1 MVRFY
6 LRFTGRVQGVGFRFF
21 VAMNAERC
29 HLTGWV
35 KNMSDGSVTAEVQ
48 GTRVEIEKFLNLIQ
62 TGNRFV
68 RVDEIEKEERPYEE
82 NEKRF
87 RKNYQFGFVHCN
99 AFLLLFAVCFSG
111 RPKRRRCDTEN
122 K

>member
-62 TGNRFV
+62 TGNRFI
-68 RVDEIEKEERPYEE
+68 RVFASCGTMISI
-82 NEKRF
+82 RF
-87 RKNYQFGFVHCN
+87 
-99 AFLLLFAVCFSG
+99 LAVSSISAQCS
-111 RPKRRRCDTEN
+111 
-122 K
+122 

>member
-6 LRFTGRVQGVGFRFF
+6 FRFTGRVQG
-21 VAMNAERC
+21 
-29 HLTGWV
+29 
-35 KNMSDGSVTAEVQ
+35 VQ

-87 RKNYQFGFVHCN
+87 HVRY
-99 AFLLLFAVCFSG
+99 
-111 RPKRRRCDTEN
+111 
-122 K
+122 

>member
-35 KNMSDGSVTAEVQ
+35 KKN
-48 GTRVEIEKFLNLIQ
+48 EI
-62 TGNRFV
+62 
-68 RVDEIEKEERPYEE
+68 
-82 NEKRF
+82 
-87 RKNYQFGFVHCN
+87 
-99 AFLLLFAVCFSG
+99 LLLGLFL
-111 RPKRRRCDTEN
+111 
-122 K
+122 

>member
-21 VAMNAERC
+21 AAMNAERC

-35 KNMSDGSVTAEVQ
+35 KNMFGGSV
-48 GTRVEIEKFLNLIQ
+48 

-87 RKNYQFGFVHCN
+87 HVRY
-99 AFLLLFAVCFSG
+99 
-111 RPKRRRCDTEN
+111 
-122 K
+122 

>member
-29 HLTGWV
+29 HL
-35 KNMSDGSVTAEVQ
+35 TAEVQ

-87 RKNYQFGFVHCN
+87 HVRY
-99 AFLLLFAVCFSG
+99 
-111 RPKRRRCDTEN
+111 
-122 K
+122 

>member
-21 VAMNAERC
+21 AAMNAERC

-48 GTRVEIEKFLNLIQ
+48 GTRLQIKQFLDFINS
-62 TGNRFV
+62 GNRFV
-68 RVDEIEKEERPYEE
+68 RIDEIEKEELPCVE
-82 NEKRF
+82 NERRF
-87 RKNYQFGFVHCN
+87 QVRY
-99 AFLLLFAVCFSG
+99 
-111 RPKRRRCDTEN
+111 
-122 K
+122 

>member
-6 LRFTGRVQGVGFRFF
+6 LRFTGRVQGVGFRFCSDECRKMSF
-21 VAMNAERC
+21 DRM
-29 HLTGWV
+29 G

-87 RKNYQFGFVHCN
+87 HVRY
-99 AFLLLFAVCFSG
+99 
-111 RPKRRRCDTEN
+111 
-122 K
+122 

>member
-48 GTRVEIEKFLNLIQ
+48 GN
-62 TGNRFV
+62 
-68 RVDEIEKEERPYEE
+68 
-82 NEKRF
+82 
-87 RKNYQFGFVHCN
+87 
-99 AFLLLFAVCFSG
+99 
-111 RPKRRRCDTEN
+111 
-122 K
+122 

>member
-1 MVRFY
+1 
-6 LRFTGRVQGVGFRFF
+6 
-21 VAMNAERC
+21 MNAERC

-68 RVDEIEKEERPYEE
+68 RVDEIEKEEHPYEE

-87 RKNYQFGFVHCN
+87 HVRY
-99 AFLLLFAVCFSG
+99 
-111 RPKRRRCDTEN
+111 
-122 K
+122 

>member
-35 KNMSDGSVTAEVQ
+35 KNMSDGSVTAEVPFEWM
-48 GTRVEIEKFLNLIQ
+48 RSRKKNVHMKKMRKDFM
-62 TGNRFV
+62 FV
-68 RVDEIEKEERPYEE
+68 IKMM
-82 NEKRF
+82 
-87 RKNYQFGFVHCN
+87 
-99 AFLLLFAVCFSG
+99 
-111 RPKRRRCDTEN
+111 
-122 K
+122 

>member
-21 VAMNAERC
+21 AAMNAERC

-48 GTRVEIEKFLNLIQ
+48 GTRVNLIQ

-87 RKNYQFGFVHCN
+87 HVRY
-99 AFLLLFAVCFSG
+99 
-111 RPKRRRCDTEN
+111 
-122 K
+122 

>member
-48 GTRVEIEKFLNLIQ
+48 GTRLQIEQFLELTQ
-62 TGNRFV
+62 TGNRFI

-82 NEKRF
+82 NEKKFHVR
-87 RKNYQFGFVHCN
+87 Y
-99 AFLLLFAVCFSG
+99 
-111 RPKRRRCDTEN
+111 
-122 K
+122 

>member
-6 LRFTGRVQGVGFRFF
+6 FRFTGRVQGVGFRFF

-48 GTRVEIEKFLNLIQ
+48 GTRVEIEK
-62 TGNRFV
+62 
-68 RVDEIEKEERPYEE
+68 EEHPYEE

-87 RKNYQFGFVHCN
+87 HVRY
-99 AFLLLFAVCFSG
+99 
-111 RPKRRRCDTEN
+111 
-122 K
+122 

>member
-35 KNMSDGSVTAEVQ
+35 KNMSDGSVTAEVPLAPHKA
-48 GTRVEIEKFLNLIQ
+48 RAPAMRRPCVLNELR
-62 TGNRFV
+62 N
-68 RVDEIEKEERPYEE
+68 
-82 NEKRF
+82 
-87 RKNYQFGFVHCN
+87 
-99 AFLLLFAVCFSG
+99 CFFIS
-111 RPKRRRCDTEN
+111 
-122 K
+122 

>member
-68 RVDEIEKEERPYEE
+68 RVDEIEKEEHPYEE

-87 RKNYQFGFVHCN
+87 H
-99 AFLLLFAVCFSG
+99 G
-111 RPKRRRCDTEN
+111 RYYNDVSVN
-122 K
+122 

>member
-21 VAMNAERC
+21 AAMNAERC

-35 KNMSDGSVTAEVQ
+35 KNMPDGSVIAEVQ
-48 GTRVEIEKFLNLIQ
+48 GTRLQIKQFLELIQ
-62 TGNRFV
+62 SGNRFV
-68 RVDEIEKEERPYEE
+68 RIDEIEKEERPYKE

-87 RKNYQFGFVHCN
+87 QVRY
-99 AFLLLFAVCFSG
+99 
-111 RPKRRRCDTEN
+111 
-122 K
+122 

>member
-21 VAMNAERC
+21 AAMNAERC

-35 KNMSDGSVTAEVQ
+35 RNMSDGSVTAEVQ

-87 RKNYQFGFVHCN
+87 HVRY
-99 AFLLLFAVCFSG
+99 
-111 RPKRRRCDTEN
+111 
-122 K
+122 

>member
-68 RVDEIEKEERPYEE
+68 RVDEIEEEERPYEE

-87 RKNYQFGFVHCN
+87 HVRY
-99 AFLLLFAVCFSG
+99 
-111 RPKRRRCDTEN
+111 
-122 K
+122 

>member
-1 MVRFY
+1 MIFEFEEQQIRKTDRACKEYIIGGISYGTFLFKIY
-6 LRFTGRVQGVGFRFF
+6 RKSPRSRISFF

-62 TGNRFV
+62 TGNRFI
-68 RVDEIEKEERPYEE
+68 RRMKS
-82 NEKRF
+82 
-87 RKNYQFGFVHCN
+87 RKKNVHMKKMRKDFMFVI
-99 AFLLLFAVCFSG
+99 
-111 RPKRRRCDTEN
+111 KMM
-122 K
+122 

>member
-48 GTRVEIEKFLNLIQ
+48 GTRVEIEKFLNLMRSRKK
-62 TGNRFV
+62 NVHMKKMRKDFMFV
-68 RVDEIEKEERPYEE
+68 IKMM
-82 NEKRF
+82 
-87 RKNYQFGFVHCN
+87 
-99 AFLLLFAVCFSG
+99 
-111 RPKRRRCDTEN
+111 
-122 K
+122 

>member
-21 VAMNAERC
+21 AAMNAERC

-48 GTRVEIEKFLNLIQ
+48 
-62 TGNRFV
+62 
-68 RVDEIEKEERPYEE
+68 
-82 NEKRF
+82 
-87 RKNYQFGFVHCN
+87 
-99 AFLLLFAVCFSG
+99 
-111 RPKRRRCDTEN
+111 
-122 K
+122 